1 MGPRCS
7 STETQVCHR
16 SYIIAAK
23 YSGACIG
30 QHIRTV
36 CRCQKGYRRSHIE
49 EVQAMQWP
57 SEKGQNDKQ
66 WFYKKLYRKLKIEQH
81 ESYLKPDGTLPVTT

>member
-30 QHIRTV
+30 QHIRKV
-36 CRCQKGYRRSHIE
+36 CRCQQGYRKSYIE
-49 EVQAMQWP
+49 EGPAMQWP
-57 SEKGQNDKQ
+57 NEKKDKMINSGLQ
-66 WFYKKLYRKLKIEQH
+66 KTIQKTE
-81 ESYLKPDGTLPVTT
+81 D